1 MFSHTSHQQTSSNHT
16 FTSIFNVNVKEFH
29 LKKHLLLRRTCTRQV
44 GMGQFAQILLFGQI
58 SVKGAPVLFGIVCKS
73 FELYG
78 TILA

>member
-44 GMGQFAQILLFGQI
+44 GMGQFAKILLFGQI
-58 SVKGAPVLFGIVCKS
+58 SVEGAPVLYVKVLNFM
-73 FELYG
+73 ELS
-78 TILA
+78 